1 MKELVLVP
9 FASIQYGIWKD
20 DIRSVRSLDALH
32 RIPLSPACIAGIMIN
47 GGHTVTLA
55 NLPVCIGSGSTQ
67 EIKQGCI
74 LLMEEGE
81 KPVGFVVDGEL
92 GTQSIS
98 PQLIFTLPEYLK
110 TPVFEACAVHDNI
123 PIPLINIA
131 ELHSRV
137 LKPGED
143 TSVDSFR
150 ISGVQPLDIS
160 GMDQIRFISV
170 GGELFAASATGM
182 EEKTV
187 KPGPITP
194 LPNTPQYVKGITFC
208 NGRLLPIIDLS
219 QRINWQAGSPE
230 SLMLVAGIGDAAF
243 GLLIDSDEGTV
254 SADKFA
260 IEPVPFIVQTAWLKH
275 MVVRA
280 EKLVP
285 LIDLAMALSQGSADD
300 EKPVWQRYAPD
311 SAFPEIF
318 FKDEVE
324 VMEFS
329 ILGELYALPGNEVE
343 DVIFFKPCRA
353 LPGLPPIVIGV
364 TEHNGEILPVVDL
377 AMMFGRRSLAT
388 PTWRMLLVKNGDF
401 RALVI
406 TETVS
411 GGRRLPPEIHRTV
424 PIHLPHNLM
433 YGCYPDGKAARIILN
448 VEAISVHF
456 EKSLIKKFLPTLSHE
471 MKMSPTAVVY
481 ALPGEKTSG
490 APQALATETPAATR
504 TTVETQTLAETMDQ
518 SVITTPVKTIVPARA
533 EEKVPIRHA
542 EAEPAS
548 EITPEA
554 EPGQMVAAGEATPP
568 AGAHLSLPKTDG
580 MNTLT
585 SPEPVHVT
593 KHDAAETLSKTI
605 MPEIHLAEVELTKPI
620 VALHNTSNQQRSS
633 EMDTKPATVPP
644 ADGSAALKPIPAV
657 AGRDS
662 GTLHRINREV
672 EQLSSLT
679 LHEEHTSGPWK
690 RGIAYGAT
698 AAALIAVLLYFP
710 ATSDKHGLEKSVK
723 ASWPAK
729 IEQTMGLPVQTYPMT
744 GPFKTKAEQTK
755 EKAEQARMQAGQT
768 DVQTRAELEAKR
780 QQDLALTQQTK
791 AQTELPRP
799 IDKTHAP
806 LELVIPKNMPKIDIE
821 EYVVV
826 QGDTLWSI
834 SERFTG
840 NPFNYPR
847 IAGGN
852 RIANPNLIFPGQRIR
867 LIR

>member
-74 LLMEEGE
+74 LLMGESE

-98 PQLIFTLPEYLK
+98 PQLIFPLPEYLK

-131 ELHSRV
+131 ELHSRI

-150 ISGVQPLDIS
+150 ISGVKPLDIS

-182 EEKTV
+182 EDKTV

-208 NGRLLPIIDLS
+208 NGRLLPVIDLS

-254 SADKFA
+254 SADKVA
-260 IEPVPFIVQTAWLKH
+260 IEPMPFIVQTAWLKH

-329 ILGELYALPGNEVE
+329 ILGELYALPRNEVE
-343 DVIFFKPCRA
+343 DVISFKPCRA
-353 LPGLPPIVIGV
+353 LPDLPPIVIGV

-388 PTWRMLLVKNGDF
+388 PTWRMLLVKNGNF
-401 RALVI
+401 RALVV

-456 EKSLIKKFLPTLSHE
+456 EKSLIKKFLPALSHE

-481 ALPGEKTSG
+481 AFPGEKTSG

-504 TTVETQTLAETMDQ
+504 TLAETMDQ

-548 EITPEA
+548 EITPEP
-554 EPGQMVAAGEATPP
+554 EPGQMVAAGEVTPP
-568 AGAHLSLPKTDG
+568 ADAHLSLPKTDG
-580 MNTLT
+580 MSTLT
-585 SPEPVHVT
+585 SPEPIHVT
-593 KHDAAETLSKTI
+593 KHDAPAEMLSKRTI
-605 MPEIHLAEVELTKPI
+605 MPEIHVSEVELAKPI

-657 AGRDS
+657 TGRDS

-672 EQLSSLT
+672 EQLSSLS
-679 LHEEHTSGPWK
+679 LHEKQTPGPWK
-690 RGIAYGAT
+690 RGIAYGAI

-710 ATSDKHGLEKSVK
+710 GTSDKHGLEKSVT

-729 IEQTMGLPVQTYPMT
+729 IE
-744 GPFKTKAEQTK
+744 
-755 EKAEQARMQAGQT
+755 
-768 DVQTRAELEAKR
+768 QTRAELEAKR